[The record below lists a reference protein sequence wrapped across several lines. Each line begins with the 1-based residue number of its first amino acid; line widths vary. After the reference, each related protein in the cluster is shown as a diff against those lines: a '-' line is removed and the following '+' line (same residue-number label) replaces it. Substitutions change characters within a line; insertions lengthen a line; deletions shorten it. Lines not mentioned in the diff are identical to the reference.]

1 MIWKFPYY
9 DINTPVDWD
18 KIEEEFDWFVEMKD
32 VPQDKT
38 WHAEGNVQIHTRMVI
53 ESMLNMPEF
62 KELNEQDKH
71 ILFTAAL
78 MHDIEKRSTTTTEVQ
93 DGVER
98 IVSPFHAKRGEKS
111 ARTILYKDIVTPF
124 DIREQIAKLIRLHG
138 LPIWAVVK
146 SRPDKRVIEASLMVN
161 TRLLYILAK
170 ADVLGRIGDNIE
182 DTLLK
187 IELFKELCT
196 DNDCFGKPRHFADGL
211 SRYTYL
217 NKKESSPDYVAYD
230 NCKFNVYVM
239 SALPGSGKDRY
250 IKQNLNFP
258 ILSLDDIRR
267 ENRIEPTDKKGNG
280 RVIQMA
286 MEQARRYMRR
296 SESFVFNATNIT
308 SDMRRKWISLFMEYG
323 ARVTIIYIEVPYKK
337 LLKQNSNREYVVPED
352 VIHKN
357 ISKLDIPTYGEAHD
371 ICYVCE

>member
-9 DINTPVDWD
+9 DINTLVDWD

-124 DIREQIAKLIRLHG
+124 DIREQIARLIRLHG

-170 ADVLGRIGDNIE
+170 ADVLGRIGDNID

-187 IELFKELCT
+187 IELFKELCI
-196 DNDCFGKPRHFADGL
+196 DNNCFGKPRHFADGL

-217 NKKESSPDYVAYD
+217 NKKDSSPDYVAYD

-239 SALPGSGKDRY
+239 SALPGSGKDSY
-250 IKQNLNFP
+250 IKQNLNYP
-258 ILSLDDIRR
+258 VLSLDDIRR
-267 ENRIEPTDKKGNG
+267 ENRIDPTDKKGNG

-323 ARVTIIYIEVPYKK
+323 ARVTIIYIEVSYKK

-352 VIHKN
+352 VINKN
-357 ISKLDIPTYGEAHD
+357 IAKLDIPTYGEAHD
-371 ICYVCE
+371 IFYVCE